1 MKTLRPKILFKKNH
15 KFPKIRQSCY
25 VSGKNQRNSEP
36 ARKKL
41 FGSSQTKISFFLIQ
55 QPPSAPPSLPHRP
68 KNFACRENIKS
79 PTKPL
84 SGKKFH
90 EHEYAYTDT
99 LGTTNPRTGKG
110 GLGRERGRERGGV
123 LVYKRGSGWGRRGER
138 WRSMLHIEIRF
149 YRLVGEF
156 LKFFGDFRVVLT
168 H

>member
-110 GLGRERGRERGGV
+110 GLGRERGRERGGFW
-123 LVYKRGSGWGRRGER
+123 YTKED
-138 WRSMLHIEIRF
+138 
-149 YRLVGEF
+149 LVGVGEEKGGGLCCISRF
-156 LKFFGDFRVVLT
+156 AFTDWWENF
-168 H
+168 